1 VAKETRQIK
10 TCFVA
15 APGGIA
21 LDTLRDSLLAHN
33 IRPLIPQELFAG
45 SDWASEIQRQLLEAD
60 LVVGILPRGKQSP
73 WVLFELGQ
81 AWALGRRILL
91 IASPKADAVPYNLQ
105 RFLILR
111 TEPDN
116 REAIDFALDQLL
128 SSPADSPRI
137 SERKSFQSVGMG
149 PDADVFLA
157 RLDQALIAKDYRGF
171 ESLLAD
177 AIKRS
182 GAEVVVESPER
193 EQRADLAV
201 WSDVLEPFVG
211 NPLIIETKHVISE
224 KKSASAIFHQLSS
237 FLGASASR
245 WALLIYGQGPE
256 PENRF
261 WAKCPPNVLILPAR
275 DLLEAMRDRG
285 FPEVVRDLRNR
296 RVHSVRP

>member
-33 IRPLIPQELFAG
+33 IRPLVPQELFAG

-116 REAIDFALDQLL
+116 REAIDFALNQML
-128 SSPADSPRI
+128 SSPADSPNI
-137 SERKSFQSVGMG
+137 GPTKSFKSVGLG
-149 PDADVFLA
+149 AEADS
-157 RLDQALIAKDYRGF
+157 LIARPGPSPPF
-171 ESLLAD
+171 G
-177 AIKRS
+177 RS
-182 GAEVVVESPER
+182 T
-193 EQRADLAV
+193 RA
-201 WSDVLEPFVG
+201 
-211 NPLIIETKHVISE
+211 
-224 KKSASAIFHQLSS
+224 
-237 FLGASASR
+237 
-245 WALLIYGQGPE
+245 
-256 PENRF
+256 
-261 WAKCPPNVLILPAR
+261 
-275 DLLEAMRDRG
+275 
-285 FPEVVRDLRNR
+285 
-296 RVHSVRP
+296 